1 MKNKSIINEWWEQ
14 FLSPWKHS
22 SFKWY
27 FWGFV
32 VAIGCIGI
40 YPSLY
45 RFILGETTF
54 QEVAENII
62 TYSLALIM
70 PACVPILLSYYK
82 IKQKVSLIVCS
93 LICFVF
99 LPIALVFLTYFF
111 QIPLLVFPL
120 LALAWFSWIVANHDN
135 VDLID
140 ETYNDK
146 IKKETQKNHG
156 ANW

>member
-1 MKNKSIINEWWEQ
+1 MNENSIIKDWWKQ
-14 FLSPWKHS
+14 FLSPWKYS

-32 VAIGCIGI
+32 VAIGCIGV

-45 RFILGETTF
+45 RFCIGTVEM
-54 QEVAENII
+54 QDVAESII

-82 IKQKVSLIVCS
+82 TEKKVSLIVCS

-99 LPIALVFLTYFF
+99 IPIALVFLTYFF
-111 QIPLLVFPL
+111 QLPLLVLPL

-140 ETYNDK
+140 ETYNEK
-146 IKKETQKNHG
+146 IKKEVKNNHG
-156 ANW
+156 VNW